1 MTKACKPGRVIAYRG
16 SFVSDDAKTTN
27 EASLSIQY
35 LCCECFVKTN
45 IRYKIYVPYRKYM
58 YPNGN
63 IYTLLGI
70 HVRYWKYMYPIG
82 NICTTMEIYVPYW
95 KIPAFGTLPV
105 EP

>member
-1 MTKACKPGRVIAYRG
+1 MFCQNKHTVQNLCT
-16 SFVSDDAKTTN
+16 VS
-27 EASLSIQY
+27 EIH
-35 LCCECFVKTN
+35 
-45 IRYKIYVPYRKYM
+45 VPYWKYM

-82 NICTTMEIYVPYW
+82 NICTTMEICVPYW

>member
-1 MTKACKPGRVIAYRG
+1 
-16 SFVSDDAKTTN
+16 
-27 EASLSIQY
+27 
-35 LCCECFVKTN
+35 
-45 IRYKIYVPYRKYM
+45 M